1 MIVQKKWVVAGA
13 MMLAMLGSA
22 QTRAEE
28 TLRAVSG
35 FPPGLIFGKTFL
47 DFVAD
52 VNARGKGVVQINVIG
67 GPEAIPP
74 LEQPNAVRNGV
85 VDIFFGPANWYAGTV
100 PEIETLIMA
109 SGLTGPEVRKKGG
122 VELLNKIHKDKMGTF
137 FVANFNSGIPFKLYL
152 RNEPKIK
159 ADGWPDLTGIRVRSA
174 PIYREFFTDLGAVP
188 VQINIGEVYTA
199 LERNTADG
207 TGWPAIGIMDL
218 NWDKFLVWKLE
229 PGFYQVETSIL
240 ANLAKWNGLSE
251 KARKLVQDVAIEWEL
266 KTVNDRAAQI
276 KAEEAE
282 QVKRGIKTLT
292 LQGPV
297 AKAFVDKANQH
308 AWEKIAKRDATHV
321 EALKKI
327 FSSN

>member
-1 MIVQKKWVVAGA
+1 MIGQKWMVAGA
-13 MMLAMLGSA
+13 VMLAMMGAA
-22 QTRAEE
+22 QVRAEE
-28 TLRAVSG
+28 TLRAVNG
-35 FPPGLIFGKTFL
+35 FPPGLIYGKTFL

-52 VNARGKGVVQINVIG
+52 LNQRGKGIVQINVIG

-85 VDIFFGPANWYAGTV
+85 VDMFFGPANWYAGTV

-122 VELLNKIHKDKMGTF
+122 VDLLNKIHKEKMGTIH
-137 FVANFNSGIPFKLYL
+137 VANFNSGIPFKLYL

-159 ADGWPDLTGIRVRSA
+159 ADGWPELTGIRIRSA

-207 TGWPAIGIMDL
+207 TGWPGIGLMDL
-218 NWDKFLVWKLE
+218 KWDKFLVWKLE

-251 KARKLVQDVAIEWEL
+251 KARNLVQSVAIEWEQ
-266 KTVNDRAAQI
+266 KTVDDRAAQM
-276 KAEEAE
+276 KAEEAAL
-282 QVKRGIKTLT
+282 VKGGIKTVSLS
-292 LQGPV
+292 PAV
-297 AKAFVDKANQH
+297 AKAFVDRANQH
-308 AWEKIAKRDATHV
+308 AWEKIAKRDPSNI

-327 FSSN
+327 FAAQ